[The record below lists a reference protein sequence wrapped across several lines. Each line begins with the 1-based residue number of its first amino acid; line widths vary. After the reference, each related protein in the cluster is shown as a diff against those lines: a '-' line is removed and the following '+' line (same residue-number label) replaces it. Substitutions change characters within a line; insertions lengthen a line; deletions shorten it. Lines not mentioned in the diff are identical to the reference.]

1 MIYLKFLLSILLA
14 WLKSSFE
21 MTIQTSTGWASAL
34 CPIWVISLVWPLPTF
49 LVSSLV
55 FHPQLILQQKL
66 NYLELHPTLF
76 HASVLLFLVNCLIP
90 PPPSHQW
97 ANLTR
102 LTPVQA
108 FGKALSSLQHPPW
121 PQQAEVGAPL
131 MDVIGGIYYIV
142 VETGC
147 LPTSYLDLN
156 YLAGKDFFQST
167 LCLYCPAQC
176 LTQIRCLIN
185 INLVEAN
192 SYSLSFIT
200 IFFYYLLSVPLVL
213 AVLKYT
219 TNRESWFCWGL
230 V

>member
-1 MIYLKFLLSILLA
+1 
-14 WLKSSFE
+14 
-21 MTIQTSTGWASAL
+21 
-34 CPIWVISLVWPLPTF
+34 
-49 LVSSLV
+49 
-55 FHPQLILQQKL
+55 
-66 NYLELHPTLF
+66 
-76 HASVLLFLVNCLIP
+76 
-90 PPPSHQW
+90 
-97 ANLTR
+97 
-102 LTPVQA
+102 
-108 FGKALSSLQHPPW
+108 
-121 PQQAEVGAPL
+121 

-156 YLAGKDFFQST
+156 YLGGKDFFQPT
-167 LCLYCPAQC
+167 LYLYCPAQC

-219 TNRESWFCWGL
+219 TSRESWFC
-230 V
+230 